1 MSFRGREFSPG
12 QSSLPP
18 GTQLNGTYEI
28 GDLINAGGMGEV
40 YRGHN
45 IATGD
50 EVAIKVVLP
59 EYAADQLILDL
70 FRKEARI
77 LFQIAHEAIVRYY
90 GFATDRQLNRSYMA
104 MEFVEGQSL
113 AERMRSGPL
122 NVQEVS
128 GLRSRV
134 ADGLQKAH
142 DLGIIH
148 RDISPENV
156 ILQGEQVNRAKIIDF
171 GIAKSTTLSSTEGT
185 LIGTS
190 FAGRY
195 NFASPEQVGMFRP
208 ATVSP
213 KSDIYSFG
221 LVLAAA
227 LTGQPIDMSGTMAEI
242 MEKRMDLP
250 DLSGIPPAMRELL
263 TAMLQPN
270 PANRIGSMA
279 EVRDWPVVTRA
290 EAPAAR
296 TSAKLPPPPL
306 RLSGSKRPVQLRQPS
321 KKPLKPVAPRR
332 DDFDSDQQ
340 GGRVGM
346 WIAIAAV
353 FMVLAGAAGGWFYVK
368 SRVNQLEPPKIKEV
382 NSNSQSGQTSTTG
395 DKSSKTVTPP
405 EIKKQEPPPDTGTGN
420 KTTAG
425 ESNAEVEK
433 PPETGLRLTPP
444 AAGDIAAVLKYVGDL
459 TSFVSKYNG
468 GDCFLAWPETI
479 SPDEVWISGYAPNEA
494 AFDGFLTDFA
504 VASGLSESKITISVK
519 KVSAPQCEAIN
530 TISKLARSRAP
541 KPTLDITEMT
551 VAIGDAIK
559 GTVNSI
565 DKRNVDLLFVDE
577 KGGTYKI
584 TKADTKLFDGT
595 SLNIPMNQKKPPG
608 SQTPLPQLVIAVS
621 SPDPLLALAPVNLK
635 AAVAASDLF
644 PKLFSEAV
652 ANGQVSIALKYIK
665 LVVPG
670 D

>member
-296 TSAKLPPPPL
+296 TSAKLPPPPP

-353 FMVLAGAAGGWFYVK
+353 FMVLAGAAGGWFYVQN
-368 SRVNQLEPPKIKEV
+368 RVNLIEQPKTKE
-382 NSNSQSGQTSTTG
+382 NGSTKEAAQTNKAD
-395 DKSSKTVTPP
+395 DKSNKIVTPSDSAK
-405 EIKKQEPPPDTGTGN
+405 EDVPPANGGTGG
-420 KTTAG
+420 KIEPG
-425 ESNAEVEK
+425 DSIPDVQK
-433 PPETGLRLTPP
+433 PPETVTPP

-479 SPDEVWISGYAPNEA
+479 SSDEVWISGYAPNEA

-504 VASGLSESKITISVK
+504 VASGLSESKIAISVK

>member
-1 MSFRGREFSPG
+1 MSFRGREFTPG

-40 YRGHN
+40 YRGRN

-122 NVQEVS
+122 SVQEVS

-156 ILQGEQVNRAKIIDF
+156 ILQGEQVSRAKIIDF
-171 GIAKSTTLSSTEGT
+171 GIAKSTALSSTEGT

-227 LTGQPIDMSGTMAEI
+227 LLGQPIDMSGTMAEI
-242 MEKRMDLP
+242 MEKRMALP
-250 DLSGIPPAMRELL
+250 DLSGIPAAMRELL
-263 TAMLQPN
+263 TAMLQSN

-279 EVRDWPVVTRA
+279 EVRDWPVATGA

-296 TSAKLPPPPL
+296 ATVKAPPPPP

-332 DDFDSDQQ
+332 DDFDDDQQ
-340 GGRVGM
+340 GGRAGT

-353 FMVLAGAAGGWFYVK
+353 FTVLAGAAGGWFYVK
-368 SRVNQLEPPKIKEV
+368 NRVNQLDPPTTKV
-382 NSNSQSGQTSTTG
+382 VVSTTDAGQTSPAG

-405 EIKKQEPPPDTGTGN
+405 EVKVEGPPPDTGTGS
-420 KTTAG
+420 KDATTEAQDSG
-425 ESNAEVEK
+425 V
-433 PPETGLRLTPP
+433 TGMRLTPP
-444 AAGDIAAVLKYVGDL
+444 AAGDLAAVLKYIGEL
-459 TSFVSKYNG
+459 TNFVSKYPG

-479 SPDEVWISGYAPNEA
+479 SSDEVWISGYAPNET

-504 VASGLSESKITISVK
+504 TASGLSESKITISVK
-519 KVSAPQCEAIN
+519 KVSQQQCEAIN
-530 TISKLARSRAP
+530 TISKLARGRTP

-559 GTVNSI
+559 GSVNSI
-565 DKRNVDLLFVDE
+565 DKRHVDLLFVDE

-584 TKADTKLFDGT
+584 TSADTKLFDGT
-595 SLNIPMNQKKPPG
+595 NLNIPMNQKKPPG

-621 SPDPLLALAPVNLK
+621 SPTPLESLAAVNLK
-635 AAVAASDLF
+635 AAVAAADLF
-644 PKLFSEAV
+644 PKLFNEAV
-652 ANGQVSIALKYIK
+652 ASGQVSIALKYIK